1 MSRMSLNRKLWL
13 SLALVWLGLLGVGLW
28 SAVETRST
36 MLAERKAGMVNLVDA
51 AQGIVNGYYALS
63 QSGKMSEA
71 DAQRDALARL
81 ATMRYGE
88 AGYLFV
94 MDSKPVVLMH
104 PTLPQMTG
112 KPVGDFKDPD
122 GKLLYVAIVD
132 AAKASGRGFAEYRG
146 RLPHSETAVPK
157 VSYVVRFA
165 PWDWN
170 ITSGVF
176 IKDIDTVY
184 YETLLGH
191 LAVVLVIGA
200 IISLAMVLIIRNV
213 RASLGGEP
221 DQAARLAASIAQG
234 DLTQVVDVRPHDK
247 TSMMAAMHEMQ
258 NRLQRTIGEIRRS
271 AESIASATQQ
281 IAAGNGDLSQRT
293 EQQAASLQETA
304 ASMEELTATVK
315 QNADNARQASGLAHN
330 ASEIATRGNDV
341 VSRVIGTMGEI
352 NDSSR
357 QIADIIGVIEG
368 IAFQTN
374 ILALNAAV
382 EAARAG
388 EQGRGFAV
396 VAGEVRSLAQ
406 RSGTAAKEIK
416 QLISASVERVH
427 NGSTLVQQ
435 AGTTMGEILQ
445 AVQRVTDIMGE
456 IAAASEEQSSG
467 ISQVGRAVTQ
477 MDEVTQQ
484 NAALVEQAAA
494 AAASLQ
500 DQAGRLRDT
509 VSAFRVNGAEGAV
522 QGSTAVAARRV
533 TAVATAAQ
541 AATAR
546 ELGAAMQ
553 SAPAATRAES
563 KLSVPARAST
573 GPASASRRARR
584 ERKACCRRAAR
595 SDRGSPRP
603 PRPAT
608 TGPPSSPAPTAC
620 RLRAHAVPRRSRR
633 ITICD
638 RDISHLAG
646 TMRPLQVQLTA
657 HGHKPCSPSA
667 STRI

>member
-51 AQGIVNGYYALS
+51 AQGVVNGYYTLS
-63 QSGKMSEA
+63 QGGKMSEA
-71 DAQRDALARL
+71 DAQREALARL
-81 ATMRYGE
+81 ATMRYGDS
-88 AGYLFV
+88 GYLFV

-157 VSYVVRFA
+157 ISYVVRFA

-184 YETLLGH
+184 YETLALH

-200 IISLAMVLIIRNV
+200 IITLAMLLIIRNV

-221 DQAARLAASIAQG
+221 DQAARIAASIAQG
-234 DLTQVVDVRPHDK
+234 DLTQVVDVRPQDT
-247 TSMMAAMHEMQ
+247 TSMMAAMHGMQ
-258 NRLQRTIGEIRRS
+258 DRLQRTIGEIRRS
-271 AESIASATQQ
+271 SESIASATQQ
-281 IAAGNGDLSQRT
+281 IAAGNNDLSQRT

-416 QLISASVERVH
+416 QLIGASVERVH

-456 IAAASEEQSSG
+456 IAAASEEQSTG
-467 ISQVGRAVTQ
+467 IAQVGRAVTQ

-509 VSAFRVNGAEGAV
+509 VSAFRVNGGA
-522 QGSTAVAARRV
+522 AVAGTTSAATRPAAV
-533 TAVATAAQ
+533 TSRDVKPAAAQSASKRISNAKASTRTHASAAASVQVEPMLSASASSVLNATAA
-541 AATAR
+541 
-546 ELGAAMQ
+546 
-553 SAPAATRAES
+553 SAKPAAN
-563 KLSVPARAST
+563 ARPT
-573 GPASASRRARR
+573 
-584 ERKACCRRAAR
+584 
-595 SDRGSPRP
+595 
-603 PRPAT
+603 
-608 TGPPSSPAPTAC
+608 PAPMRVSAEPAKTA
-620 RLRAHAVPRRSRR
+620 SSDEDW
-633 ITICD
+633 T
-638 RDISHLAG
+638 
-646 TMRPLQVQLTA
+646 TF
-657 HGHKPCSPSA
+657 
-667 STRI
+667 

>member
-28 SAVETRST
+28 SAIETRST
-36 MLAERKAGMVNLVDA
+36 MLTERKAGMVNLVDA
-51 AQGIVNGYYALS
+51 AQGVVNGYYALS
-63 QSGKMSEA
+63 QGGKMSEA
-71 DAQRDALARL
+71 DAQREALARL

-88 AGYLFV
+88 SGYLFV

-104 PTLPQMTG
+104 PTLPQMNG

-132 AAKASGRGFAEYRG
+132 ATKAGGRGFAEYRG

-157 VSYVVRFA
+157 ISYAVRFA

-184 YETLLGH
+184 YDTLLGH

-200 IISLAMVLIIRNV
+200 IISFAMVLIIRNV

-221 DQAARLAASIAQG
+221 DQAARLAASISRG
-234 DLTQVVDVRPHDK
+234 DLTQVVEVREDDS
-247 TSMMAAMHEMQ
+247 TSMMAAMREMQ

-271 AESIASATQQ
+271 AESIASATKQ

-330 ASEIATRGNDV
+330 ASEIATRGHDV

-396 VAGEVRSLAQ
+396 VAGEVRNLAQ

-484 NAALVEQAAA
+484 NAALVEEAAA

-509 VSAFRVNGAEGAV
+509 VSAFRVNSADAESAP
-522 QGSTAVAARRV
+522 SAELAARRE
-533 TAVATAAQ
+533 TPAAQ
-541 AATAR
+541 AGPSRETRAPRQAPVAAPTATRA
-546 ELGAAMQ
+546 EPKLPVPSGAPAPAAVPN
-553 SAPAATRAES
+553 SAPAAS
-563 KLSVPARAST
+563 PKP
-573 GPASASRRARR
+573 SA
-584 ERKACCRRAAR
+584 RRAATAAAKPSV
-595 SDRGSPRP
+595 SDDDW
-603 PRPAT
+603 T
-608 TGPPSSPAPTAC
+608 TF
-620 RLRAHAVPRRSRR
+620 
-633 ITICD
+633 
-638 RDISHLAG
+638 
-646 TMRPLQVQLTA
+646 
-657 HGHKPCSPSA
+657 
-667 STRI
+667 

>member
-1 MSRMSLNRKLWL
+1 MSLNRKLWL

-63 QSGKMSEA
+63 QSGKLSEA
-71 DAQRDALARL
+71 DAQREALARL

-88 AGYLFV
+88 SGYLFV

-157 VSYVVRFA
+157 ISYVVRFA

-234 DLTQVVDVRPHDK
+234 DLTQVVDVRPQDK

-509 VSAFRVNGAEGAV
+509 VSAFRVNSADVAV
-522 QGSTAVAARRV
+522 QNSAAVAARRM
-533 TAVATAAQ
+533 TATATATATAAAPQ
-541 AATAR
+541 AAATA
-546 ELGAAMQ
+546 AAMREIGTARH
-553 SAPAATRAES
+553 SASASSRAEP
-563 KLSVPARAST
+563 KLSAPARASAT
-573 GPASASRRARR
+573 PTSAS
-584 ERKACCRRAAR
+584 
-595 SDRGSPRP
+595 
-603 PRPAT
+603 PAHVT
-608 TGPPSSPAPTAC
+608 SAKPA
-620 RLRAHAVPRRSRR
+620 
-633 ITICD
+633 
-638 RDISHLAG
+638 
-646 TMRPLQVQLTA
+646 
-657 HGHKPCSPSA
+657 A
-667 STRI
+667 STAPRASTVAVKATPPGDDWTTF

>member
-1 MSRMSLNRKLWL
+1 MSLNRKLWL

-36 MLAERKAGMVNLVDA
+36 MLAERKAGMANLVEA
-51 AQGIVNGYYALS
+51 AQGIVSGYYALS

-88 AGYLFV
+88 SGYLFV

-132 AAKASGRGFAEYRG
+132 AAKASGRGFAQYRG

-157 VSYVVRFA
+157 ISYVVRFA

-200 IISLAMVLIIRNV
+200 VISLAMLLIIRNV

-234 DLTQVVDVRPHDK
+234 DLTQVVEVGPQDN
-247 TSMMAAMHEMQ
+247 TSMMAAMREMQ

-406 RSGTAAKEIK
+406 RSATAAKEIK
-416 QLISASVERVH
+416 QLIGASVERVH
-427 NGSTLVQQ
+427 NGSALVQQ
-435 AGTTMGEILQ
+435 AGATMGEILQ

-509 VSAFRVNGAEGAV
+509 VSAFRVNGRVSGGVSGAARAVDRAAVVNGPGAAFGAQATPPTATRGGSAAAQVKEAAARAEPKFVAAAS
-522 QGSTAVAARRV
+522 QALSARTTPAASTANPK
-533 TAVATAAQ
+533 
-541 AATAR
+541 
-546 ELGAAMQ
+546 
-553 SAPAATRAES
+553 PASTRPS
-563 KLSVPARAST
+563 VVPAR
-573 GPASASRRARR
+573 
-584 ERKACCRRAAR
+584 
-595 SDRGSPRP
+595 
-603 PRPAT
+603 
-608 TGPPSSPAPTAC
+608 PAPTST
-620 RLRAHAVPRRSRR
+620 H
-633 ITICD
+633 T
-638 RDISHLAG
+638 G
-646 TMRPLQVQLTA
+646 TT
-657 HGHKPCSPSA
+657 
-667 STRI
+667 TDDDWTTF

>member
-36 MLAERKAGMVNLVDA
+36 MLSERKAGMVNLVEA
-51 AQGIVNGYYALS
+51 AQGVVNGYYALA
-63 QSGKMSEA
+63 QAGKMSEA

-88 AGYLFV
+88 SGYLFV

-104 PTLPQMTG
+104 PTLPQMVG
-112 KPVGDFKDPD
+112 KQVGDFKDPD
-122 GKLLYVAIVD
+122 GKLLYVTIVD
-132 AAKASGRGFAEYRG
+132 AAKATGNGFAAYRG
-146 RLPHSETAVPK
+146 RLPHSEEAVPK
-157 VSYVVRFA
+157 ISYVVHFT

-176 IKDIDTVY
+176 VRDIDTAY
-184 YETLLGH
+184 YANLVEH
-191 LAVVLVIGA
+191 FIVVLVIGA
-200 IISLAMVLIIRNV
+200 VISLAMLLIIRNV

-221 DQAARLAASIAQG
+221 QDAARLASRIATG
-234 DLTQVVDVRPHDK
+234 DLTQLVPVRTDDSS
-247 TSMMAAMHEMQ
+247 SMMAAMNEMQ
-258 NRLQRTIGEIRRS
+258 SRLQRAIGEIRQS
-271 AESIASATQQ
+271 AESIATATQQ

-315 QNADNARQASGLAHN
+315 QNADNARQASGLANN
-330 ASEIATRGNDV
+330 ASEIATKGNEV
-341 VSRVIGTMGEI
+341 VNRVISTMTEI

-357 QIADIIGVIEG
+357 QISEIIGVIEG

-406 RSGTAAKEIK
+406 RSATAAKEIK
-416 QLISASVERVH
+416 QLIGASVERVN
-427 NGSTLVQQ
+427 NGYTLVEQ
-435 AGTTMGEILQ
+435 AGTTMGDIVQ
-445 AVQRVTDIMGE
+445 AVRRVTDIMGE

-494 AAASLQ
+494 AASSLQ
-500 DQAGRLRDT
+500 DQAVRLRQ
-509 VSAFRVNGAEGAV
+509 AIGMFRVNGSEA
-522 QGSTAVAARRV
+522 AVASKTVASAAQKSAP
-533 TAVATAAQ
+533 AVAKAP
-541 AATAR
+541 
-546 ELGAAMQ
+546 
-553 SAPAATRAES
+553 SAPAAAVTKAAPDAAPRVATKPVAKPAAKSAE
-563 KLSVPARAST
+563 
-573 GPASASRRARR
+573 
-584 ERKACCRRAAR
+584 
-595 SDRGSPRP
+595 P
-603 PRPAT
+603 PRPAKIQSSDDDWT
-608 TGPPSSPAPTAC
+608 TF
-620 RLRAHAVPRRSRR
+620 
-633 ITICD
+633 
-638 RDISHLAG
+638 
-646 TMRPLQVQLTA
+646 
-657 HGHKPCSPSA
+657 
-667 STRI
+667 

>member
-28 SAVETRST
+28 SAIETRST
-36 MLAERKAGMVNLVDA
+36 MLAERKAGMVNLVEA
-51 AQGIVNGYYALS
+51 AQGVVNGYYALS
-63 QSGKMSEA
+63 QAGKLSEA
-71 DAQRDALARL
+71 DAQREALARL
-81 ATMRYGE
+81 ASMRYGE
-88 AGYLFV
+88 SGYLFV

-104 PTLPQMTG
+104 PTLPQMVG

-122 GKLLYVAIVD
+122 GKLLYVTIVD
-132 AAKASGRGFAEYRG
+132 AAKADGHGFAEYRG

-157 VSYVVRFA
+157 ISYVVRFA

-176 IKDIDTVY
+176 IKDIDTTY

-191 LAVVLVIGA
+191 LFVVLVIGA
-200 IISLAMVLIIRNV
+200 VISLAMILIIRNV

-221 DQAARLAASIAQG
+221 EQAAQLATHIAKG
-234 DLTQVVDVRPHDK
+234 DLTQAVEVRVNDSS
-247 TSMMAAMHEMQ
+247 SMMAAMREMQ
-258 NRLQRTIGEIRRS
+258 DRLQRTIGEIRRS
-271 AESIASATQQ
+271 SEQIASATQQ
-281 IAAGNGDLSQRT
+281 IAAGNNDLSQRT

-304 ASMEELTATVK
+304 ASMEQLTATVK

-330 ASEIATRGNDV
+330 ASDIATKGNEV

-406 RSGTAAKEIK
+406 RSATAAKEIK
-416 QLISASVERVH
+416 LLIGASVERVN
-427 NGSTLVQQ
+427 NGSTLVEQ
-435 AGTTMGEILQ
+435 AGATMGEILQ
-445 AVQRVTDIMGE
+445 AVRRVTDIMGE

-467 ISQVGRAVTQ
+467 ISQVGLAVTQ

-500 DQAGRLRDT
+500 DQAARLRET
-509 VSAFRVNGAEGAV
+509 VSAFRVNGHD
-522 QGSTAVAARRV
+522 AADEPS
-533 TAVATAAQ
+533 AA
-541 AATAR
+541 
-546 ELGAAMQ
+546 AAMRRLKP
-553 SAPAATRAES
+553 ARPAAA
-563 KLSVPARAST
+563 
-573 GPASASRRARR
+573 ASA
-584 ERKACCRRAAR
+584 
-595 SDRGSPRP
+595 G
-603 PRPAT
+603 
-608 TGPPSSPAPTAC
+608 
-620 RLRAHAVPRRSRR
+620 
-633 ITICD
+633 
-638 RDISHLAG
+638 
-646 TMRPLQVQLTA
+646 
-657 HGHKPCSPSA
+657 
-667 STRI
+667 

>member
-63 QSGKMSEA
+63 QSGKLSEA
-71 DAQRDALARL
+71 DAQREALARL

-88 AGYLFV
+88 SGYLFV

-132 AAKASGRGFAEYRG
+132 AAKSSGRGFAEYRG

-157 VSYVVRFA
+157 ISYVVRFA

-234 DLTQVVDVRPHDK
+234 DLTQVVDVRPQDK
-247 TSMMAAMHEMQ
+247 TSMMAAMREMQ

-509 VSAFRVNGAEGAV
+509 VSAFRVNGAEGGAP
-522 QGSTAVAARRV
+522 GSAAVAARRV
-533 TAVATAAQ
+533 MATATAPAPQAAATAAAPRDIGTASHSASASPRAEPKLSASARTS
-541 AATAR
+541 AASASASPAHVASAR
-546 ELGAAMQ
+546 PAAMK
-553 SAPAATRAES
+553 AP
-563 KLSVPARAST
+563 RAST
-573 GPASASRRARR
+573 EAVRAT
-584 ERKACCRRAAR
+584 
-595 SDRGSPRP
+595 P
-603 PRPAT
+603 PDDDW
-608 TGPPSSPAPTAC
+608 TAF
-620 RLRAHAVPRRSRR
+620 
-633 ITICD
+633 
-638 RDISHLAG
+638 
-646 TMRPLQVQLTA
+646 
-657 HGHKPCSPSA
+657 
-667 STRI
+667 

>member
-51 AQGIVNGYYALS
+51 AQGVVNGYYTLS
-63 QSGKMSEA
+63 QGGKMSEA
-71 DAQRDALARL
+71 DAQREALARL

-88 AGYLFV
+88 SGYLFV

-157 VSYVVRFA
+157 ISYVVRFA

-184 YETLLGH
+184 YETLALH

-200 IISLAMVLIIRNV
+200 IITLAMLLIIRNV

-221 DQAARLAASIAQG
+221 DQAARIAASIAQG
-234 DLTQVVDVRPHDK
+234 DLTQVVDVRPQDT
-247 TSMMAAMHEMQ
+247 TSMMAAMHGMQ
-258 NRLQRTIGEIRRS
+258 DRLQRTIGEIRRS
-271 AESIASATQQ
+271 SESIASATQQ
-281 IAAGNGDLSQRT
+281 IAAGNNDLSQRT

-416 QLISASVERVH
+416 QLIGASVERVH

-435 AGTTMGEILQ
+435 AGTTMGEILL

-456 IAAASEEQSSG
+456 IAAASEEQSTG
-467 ISQVGRAVTQ
+467 IAQVGRAVTQ

-509 VSAFRVNGAEGAV
+509 VSAFRVNGGA
-522 QGSTAVAARRV
+522 T
-533 TAVATAAQ
+533 VATGSSVS
-541 AATAR
+541 
-546 ELGAAMQ
+546 L
-553 SAPAATRAES
+553 AATRLAAVTSRDAKPATAQSAS
-563 KLSVPARAST
+563 KRVANATGSART
-573 GPASASRRARR
+573 HTPASASVQVEPKVSAS
-584 ERKACCRRAAR
+584 ASAA
-595 SDRGSPRP
+595 SMASNATVASAKPAANSRP
-603 PRPAT
+603 T
-608 TGPPSSPAPTAC
+608 PAPTRVSAEP
-620 RLRAHAVPRRSRR
+620 A
-633 ITICD
+633 
-638 RDISHLAG
+638 
-646 TMRPLQVQLTA
+646 
-657 HGHKPCSPSA
+657 KSA
-667 STRI
+667 SSDEDWTTF

>member
-1 MSRMSLNRKLWL
+1 M
-13 SLALVWLGLLGVGLW
+13 A
-28 SAVETRST
+28 
-36 MLAERKAGMVNLVDA
+36 NLVEA
-51 AQGIVNGYYALS
+51 AQGVVSGYYALS
-63 QSGKMSEA
+63 QSGRMSEA
-71 DAQRDALARL
+71 DAQREALARL

-88 AGYLFV
+88 SGYLFV

-132 AAKASGRGFAEYRG
+132 AAKASGRGFAQYRG

-157 VSYVVRFA
+157 ISYVVRFA

-191 LAVVLVIGA
+191 LVVVLVIGA
-200 IISLAMVLIIRNV
+200 VISLAMVLIIRNV

-234 DLTQVVDVRPHDK
+234 DLTHAVEVRAQDT
-247 TSMMAAMHEMQ
+247 TSMMAAMRDMQ

-406 RSGTAAKEIK
+406 RSATAAKEIK
-416 QLISASVERVH
+416 QLIGASVERVH

-435 AGTTMGEILQ
+435 AGATMGEILQ

-509 VSAFRVNGAEGAV
+509 VSAFRVNGGASGAV
-522 QGSTAVAARRV
+522 DAAGRAVAGRAREAAPAALAGATRDGSTAAEAKEASIR
-533 TAVATAAQ
+533 AEPKL
-541 AATAR
+541 AATASAAGSAR
-546 ELGAAMQ
+546 TTPAASAASTANNGAAAKRS
-553 SAPAATRAES
+553 SA
-563 KLSVPARAST
+563 
-573 GPASASRRARR
+573 ASA
-584 ERKACCRRAAR
+584 
-595 SDRGSPRP
+595 
-603 PRPAT
+603 RPA
-608 TGPPSSPAPTAC
+608 P
-620 RLRAHAVPRRSRR
+620 
-633 ITICD
+633 
-638 RDISHLAG
+638 
-646 TMRPLQVQLTA
+646 
-657 HGHKPCSPSA
+657 A
-667 STRI
+667 STRTSDDDWTTF

>member
-1 MSRMSLNRKLWL
+1 MSLNRKLWL

-36 MLAERKAGMVNLVDA
+36 MLAERKAGMVNLVEA
-51 AQGIVNGYYALS
+51 AQGVVSGYYALS
-63 QSGKMSEA
+63 QGGKMSEA
-71 DAQRDALARL
+71 DAQREALARL

-88 AGYLFV
+88 SGYLFV

-104 PTLPQMTG
+104 PTLPQMAG

-157 VSYVVRFA
+157 ISYVVRFA

-176 IKDIDTVY
+176 IKDIDTAY

-191 LAVVLVIGA
+191 LVVVLVIGA
-200 IISLAMVLIIRNV
+200 VISLAMVLIIRNV

-234 DLTQVVDVRPHDK
+234 DLTQAVEVRPQDT

-406 RSGTAAKEIK
+406 RSATAAKEIK
-416 QLISASVERVH
+416 LLISASVERVH

-435 AGTTMGEILQ
+435 AGATMGEILQ

-467 ISQVGRAVTQ
+467 ISQVGRAVSQ

-509 VSAFRVNGAEGAV
+509 VSAFRVNGAATASEGAV
-522 QGSTAVAARRV
+522 AG
-533 TAVATAAQ
+533 
-541 AATAR
+541 TAR
-546 ELGAAMQ
+546 Q
-553 SAPAATRAES
+553 APAAQPAASRES
-563 KLSVPARAST
+563 GAATLAKAAARTEPKVPAPGAAST
-573 GPASASRRARR
+573 
-584 ERKACCRRAAR
+584 
-595 SDRGSPRP
+595 SPRAVSA
-603 PRPAT
+603 RTPADATRSARATATLIAADSDWT
-608 TGPPSSPAPTAC
+608 TF
-620 RLRAHAVPRRSRR
+620 
-633 ITICD
+633 
-638 RDISHLAG
+638 
-646 TMRPLQVQLTA
+646 
-657 HGHKPCSPSA
+657 
-667 STRI
+667 

>member
-1 MSRMSLNRKLWL
+1 MSLNRKLWL

-36 MLAERKAGMVNLVDA
+36 MLAERKAGMANLVEA
-51 AQGIVNGYYALS
+51 AQGVVSGYYALS
-63 QSGKMSEA
+63 QSGRMSEA
-71 DAQRDALARL
+71 DAQREALARL

-88 AGYLFV
+88 SGYLFV

-132 AAKASGRGFAEYRG
+132 AAKASGRGFAQYRG

-157 VSYVVRFA
+157 ISYVVRFA

-191 LAVVLVIGA
+191 LVVVLVIGA
-200 IISLAMVLIIRNV
+200 VISLAMVLIIRNV

-234 DLTQVVDVRPHDK
+234 DLTHAVEVRAQDT
-247 TSMMAAMHEMQ
+247 TSMMAAMRDMQ

-406 RSGTAAKEIK
+406 RSATAAKEIK
-416 QLISASVERVH
+416 QLIGASVERVH

-435 AGTTMGEILQ
+435 AGATMGEILQ

-509 VSAFRVNGAEGAV
+509 VSAFRVNGGDSGAAD
-522 QGSTAVAARRV
+522 AVGRTVAGRARE
-533 TAVATAAQ
+533 AATAA
-541 AATAR
+541 TA
-546 ELGAAMQ
+546 
-553 SAPAATRAES
+553 APAAPAALAGAPRDGSAAAQVKDASIRAEPKSTTTASARTASAASTANARATATRAS
-563 KLSVPARAST
+563 A
-573 GPASASRRARR
+573 ASA
-584 ERKACCRRAAR
+584 K
-595 SDRGSPRP
+595 
-603 PRPAT
+603 
-608 TGPPSSPAPTAC
+608 PAPANT
-620 RLRAHAVPRRSRR
+620 
-633 ITICD
+633 
-638 RDISHLAG
+638 
-646 TMRPLQVQLTA
+646 
-657 HGHKPCSPSA
+657 
-667 STRI
+667 STSDDWTTF